1 MPWILSPQ
9 IIAQVNDNRNLLPK
23 NFDYQTYID
32 LNPDLSAAGIDDEIK
47 AIHHFLLFGK
57 NENRLFFRHPIKI
70 NQHEIKPK
78 DIQAAHEPSNI
89 NKKILIKIPTLGR
102 PEQLLSSIE
111 SFSNSAHN
119 EKNIYFI
126 ITIDKNDSLSNNSKI
141 LNQLKKYKNLIVCKE
156 DTSSKIDAYNLNID
170 LINFDILI
178 LSSDDMIVTQQGY
191 DQIII
196 DNMHKYFPKLDG
208 VLWFDTGDKNLR
220 TNTLAIIG
228 KSLYDEIKPIYKYC
242 YTGYYCDD
250 EFSQIAFK
258 LGKMVRVNQQIIK
271 HNIPDHLD
279 MSNDTTYLKSLSY
292 GSKDRT
298 IYKIRK
304 KIQFDIPGVE
314 PLPSYH
320 NIPKEFMVAKRN
332 KNWPNFWLAPEAKYD
347 DPISSMDL
355 YAIEEMDK
363 TVTKMDKTEFTCFA
377 KNYFRDFRWTIPPV
391 IHQIWVGG
399 PIPAPIKEMME
410 TFSIDYIKQYPGF
423 RYILWDDAKL
433 KNLKMINRDLFD
445 KETKYDCKS
454 DIARV
459 EILNQFGGIFID
471 SDTIWLGNKSLL
483 SIQHLISYGILI
495 AYEKIGK
502 KIGKG
507 YLNENTTRC
516 ANGVFGATIQNP
528 IMAYLIGQMRI
539 SYENNRKHGV
549 VAATGPDFVQSVF
562 DSLQSD
568 ISVKILDHK
577 YFYPSWWCVNKQNNP
592 EYHKFVKDSS
602 LSKEGLIKK
611 YPEAILFHK
620 GWTSAKNTDW
630 APAKESIGK

>member
-1 MPWILSPQ
+1 VQKYIH
-9 IIAQVNDNRNLLPK
+9 LLPK
-23 NFDYQTYID
+23 NFDWQYYLEQNQD
-32 LNPDLSAAGIDDEIK
+32 LNLAGINNEK
-47 AIHHFLLFGK
+47 SAIEHFLFFG
-57 NENRLFFRHPIKI
+57 NREKRIFARSRVIETDAD
-70 NQHEIKPK
+70 QYAEIL
-78 DIQAAHEPSNI
+78 SSI
-89 NKKILIKIPTLGR
+89 NKKILIKIPTLSR
-102 PEQLLSSIE
+102 PKQLLDSIK
-111 SFSNSAHN
+111 SFSENAQNKDNIHFIVTVDNNDILTNNPKIIAKLNSYDN
-119 EKNIYFI
+119 L
-126 ITIDKNDSLSNNSKI
+126 TICYADTRSKI
-141 LNQLKKYKNLIVCKE
+141 E
-156 DTSSKIDAYNLNID
+156 AYNLHID
-170 LINFDILI
+170 HVQFDILI
-178 LSSDDMIVTQQGY
+178 LSSDDMIVTKYGY

-196 DNMHKYFPKLDG
+196 DNMIKHFPGLDG
-208 VLWFDTGDKNLR
+208 VLWFDTGDNKK

-228 KSLYDEIKPIYKYC
+228 NKLYNQIKPIYNPC

-258 LGKMVRVNQQIIK
+258 LGKMVRVDQEIIK
-271 HNIPDHLD
+271 HNIPDHLN

-314 PLPSYH
+314 PLPSCH
-320 NIPKEFMVAKRN
+320 NIPKEFMLAKRN
-332 KNWPNFWLAPEAKYD
+332 KNWPNFWLAPETRYD
-347 DPISSMDL
+347 DPISSMDI
-355 YAIEEMDK
+355 YAIEQMDK
-363 TVTKMDKTEFTCFA
+363 TVANMDKTEFVGFA

-391 IHQIWVGG
+391 IHQIWIGG
-399 PIPAPIKEMME
+399 PIPIPIKKMMK
-410 TFSIDYIKQYPGF
+410 TFSVDYMKQYPGF

-445 KETKYDCKS
+445 KETQYDCKS

-471 SDTIWLGNKSLL
+471 SDTIWLGDKSLL
-483 SIQHLISYGILI
+483 SIQHLTSYGILI
-495 AYEKIGK
+495 AYEKTGK

-528 IMAYLIGQMRI
+528 IIAYLIGQMRI
-539 SYENNRKHGV
+539 SYDNNRKHGV

-568 ISVKILDHK
+568 ISVNILNHK

-592 EYHKFVKDSS
+592 EYHEFVKDSF
-602 LSKEGLIKK
+602 LSKKGLIKK

-620 GWTSAKNTDW
+620 GWTSAKNKDS
-630 APAKESIGK
+630 APAKESTEK